1 MLSLWKDLTTNYVD
15 NTFVN
20 NVTKTLKDKD
30 DNEYIKIV
38 FDALEY
44 NVKILSSGQLHILS
58 LITYIC
64 ANIHYRS
71 LLIIDE
77 PEVHLHPH
85 ITMEFIAVLSD
96 LLEVFKS
103 YSIIATHTPLV
114 VREMAGKNVYVMQK
128 MQEGIPQIAPVAFET
143 LGEDVSTLYRNL
155 FGYDE
160 KSSYFMKM
168 VDKLCHKG
176 KDYKYIVKWFQ
187 RGVKLNVN
195 ALLTIRDA
203 IEARNNA

>member
-1 MLSLWKDLTTNYVD
+1 
-15 NTFVN
+15 
-20 NVTKTLKDKD
+20 
-30 DNEYIKIV
+30 
-38 FDALEY
+38 
-44 NVKILSSGQLHILS
+44 
-58 LITYIC
+58 
-64 ANIHYRS
+64 
-71 LLIIDE
+71 
-77 PEVHLHPH
+77 
-85 ITMEFIAVLSD
+85 MEFIAVLSD

-160 KSSYFMKM
+160 KSSYFKKM
-168 VDKLCHKG
+168 VDELCQRG
-176 KDYKYIVKWFQ
+176 KDYKYIVNWFQ

-203 IEARNNA
+203 IEARDNA

>member
-1 MLSLWKDLTTNYVD
+1 MQ
-15 NTFVN
+15 
-20 NVTKTLKDKD
+20 
-30 DNEYIKIV
+30 DNEGNNTLEII
-38 FDALEY
+38 FDGMEEK
-44 NVKILSSGQLHILS
+44 VKVLSSGQLHILS

-85 ITMEFIAVLSD
+85 ITMEFITTLSK
-96 LLEVFKS
+96 LLTVFKS

-114 VREMAGKNVYVMQK
+114 IREMAGRNVYVMQK
-128 MQEGIPQIAPVAFET
+128 MENGIPQIAPVAFET

-160 KSSYFMKM
+160 NSSYFKKM
-168 VDKLCHKG
+168 VDELCSKG
-176 KDYKYIVKWFQ
+176 KSYKYIVDWFQ
-187 RGVKLNVN
+187 QGVKLNVN
-195 ALLTIRDA
+195 ALLIIRDA
-203 IEARNNA
+203 IEARDNA